1 MSSNS
6 PYLLLVDSSNFQQLG
21 HIDVGD
27 GCWGQFILVTRLSP
41 YFYMEKVMISKKTP
55 LQASVQT
62 SAKPIKSLFG
72 ISLHKLTYVC

>member
-27 GCWGQFILVTRLSP
+27 GYWGQFILVTRLSP
-41 YFYMEKVMISKKTP
+41 YFYMEKVMSRFPKKRRCKHQFK
-55 LQASVQT
+55 QA
-62 SAKPIKSLFG
+62 LNR
-72 ISLHKLTYVC
+72 LNLYLE